1 MFLYVGVRALSAID
15 ASQLRAPFRLK
26 TSLSRNNGVSP
37 ALVCPGKEVTLAQ
50 RYWIALT
57 VVAVVAVIVCV
68 ATWVI
73 FVDRDEPPGATGSIA
88 GAPPQGNPV
97 TPETPGR

>member
-1 MFLYVGVRALSAID
+1 MFLYVGMRALSVID
-15 ASQLRAPFRLK
+15 ASQLHAPFRLK
-26 TSLSRNNGVSP
+26 TPLSRNNGVSP
-37 ALVCPGKEVTLAQ
+37 ALVCPCREVALAQ
-50 RYWIALT
+50 RKWIALS

-68 ATWVI
+68 ATWVV
-73 FVDRDEPPGATGSIA
+73 FVDRDEPPGATGSVA